1 MSTRTLERTGRPLT
15 DPLKKA
21 GAPQRSQ
28 GESLE
33 SSRGPV
39 ASRWVSRWRR
49 GTSLGVLL
57 TRVRGRSQSRGRGA
71 SAFFGRGCRRR
82 LGVSRR
88 WRGSFLGRRAISRV
102 RRFRIRP
109 LRGGVFRP
117 RPLGSGFA
125 IVGHVPPR
133 AFELESRRR
142 NQSFDGSPAGG
153 AFGKRIV
160 RELLKCLETTA
171 FLAVVFVKRHGYC
184 LFSEKRPKEL
194 SIATLIGRKAQE
206 ASGSP

>member
-88 WRGSFLGRRAISRV
+88 WRGG
-102 RRFRIRP
+102 
-109 LRGGVFRP
+109 
-117 RPLGSGFA
+117 
-125 IVGHVPPR
+125 
-133 AFELESRRR
+133 SRRR
-142 NQSFDGSPAGG
+142 RVRGRRGARVLRAAFFRRRRVRTRLPVVRHVPTGPLELERRRRDQSFDGGPARGARREGG
-153 AFGKRIV
+153 V
-160 RELLKCLETTA
+160 RELLNGLETTA
-171 FLAVVFVKRHGYC
+171 FRAVVFVERHGSSW
-184 LFSEKRPKEL
+184 L
-194 SIATLIGRKAQE
+194 RKLGLRSLALRLLPPGN
-206 ASGSP
+206 ALGTSSP